1 MNMIGSL
8 RYHPSG
14 RKRKTTALKTK
25 RRAPVFV
32 EYMPEKT
39 LAMKQIEEFNK
50 KYPSYTGK
58 ESMYTSKEDNS
69 WKAEAS
75 KNFTVA
81 PAYNKGAYQVVPR
94 NEVEYIGK

>member
-32 EYMPEKT
+32 PYEPVQT
-39 LAMKQIEEFNK
+39 LAQKQIDEFNA
-50 KYPSYTGK
+50 KYPSYSGPTT
-58 ESMYTSKEDNS
+58 YQPKEDTS
-69 WKAEAS
+69 WKAEES

-94 NEVEYIGK
+94 NEVEHIGR

>member
-39 LAMKQIEEFNK
+39 LAMKQVKNPCILLK
-50 KYPSYTGK
+50 KIPLGK
-58 ESMYTSKEDNS
+58 QKLLRTLL
-69 WKAEAS
+69 
-75 KNFTVA
+75 
-81 PAYNKGAYQVVPR
+81 
-94 NEVEYIGK
+94 